1 MMTEIPEMSRA
12 ALNNNTLVIAQQ
24 YPNIHTFPGPLCH
37 LNQLP
42 QVGAIAEASKLLC
55 MGSAMK
61 SKRLSI
67 GPF

>member
-12 ALNNNTLVIAQQ
+12 LSNNTLAIARQ
-24 YPNIHTFPGPLCH
+24 YPDIHTFPGPPCH
-37 LNQLP
+37 LNQMP
-42 QVGAIAEASKLLC
+42 QIVGAIAEASKLLC